1 MSSKSESCA
10 GRRPSGS
17 ADTVFVYG
25 ITAAA
30 AGLLLFHTPV
40 HAANV
45 PDLHGFVEAVY
56 GPKFLGDERTQKDE
70 FNVLEQRL
78 QLKAAWQ
85 PPRSAPLASWH
96 PEFFYKGDLVV
107 DEYDE
112 AVRYQIREAHVSAS
126 PVTWLDMKLGRQ
138 ILTWGTGD
146 LVFINDV
153 FPKDF
158 VSFFIGRDDEYL
170 KVPSDAARLSV
181 FRPWASLDVVL
192 TPFFA
197 PNTAIAGDRLSF
209 FDTTLGR
216 LAGEEADRL
225 LTEPSFQ
232 PENTEMAGRL
242 HRKLGSYEAALY
254 AFRGFFKQPMGT
266 RNPDAREL
274 FYPAL
279 AVYGASLRG
288 PAPIIGGIA
297 YGELGY
303 HDSLEDRGGR
313 KRLIENSS
321 MKYLTGYERD
331 FPNDLRLGLQYYVE
345 HMLDFGTFK
354 AGFQP
359 GDVPR
364 DQFRQLLTLRITKL
378 FWLQTLDASF
388 FAFYSPTDDDAHL
401 RPRFTWQI
409 NDQWKAT
416 VGANVFFG
424 KHDWTEFGQL
434 EDNDNMYVRVR
445 YSF

>member
-1 MSSKSESCA
+1 MSFKSEA
-10 GRRPSGS
+10 YADRRRSGS
-17 ADTVFVYG
+17 ARRAIVVG
-25 ITAAA
+25 AGVAAVGLWLFPA
-30 AGLLLFHTPV
+30 CVRAGKL
-40 HAANV
+40 
-45 PDLHGFVEAVY
+45 PDLHGFVETVY

-85 PPRSAPLASWH
+85 PPRSAPFASWH
-96 PEFFYKGDLVV
+96 PEFFYKGDLLV

-112 AVRYQIREAHVSAS
+112 AVRYKIREAQVSAS
-126 PVTWLDMKLGRQ
+126 PFAWLDMKLGRQ

-146 LVFINDV
+146 LLFINDV

-170 KVPSDAARLSV
+170 KVPSDAAKLS
-181 FRPWASLDVVL
+181 FFSPWASLDLVL
-192 TPFFA
+192 IPFFA
-197 PNTAIAGDRLSF
+197 PDTSITGDRLSF
-209 FDTTLGR
+209 FDNLLGR
-216 LAGEEADRL
+216 LAGKESNRL

-232 PENTEMAGRL
+232 PKNTEMAGRVS
-242 HRKLGSYEAALY
+242 RTVGGYEIAGY
-254 AFRGFFKQPMGT
+254 AFRGFFKQAMGIK
-266 RNPDAREL
+266 NQDAREL
-274 FYPAL
+274 FYPEL

-288 PAPIIGGIA
+288 PAPAIGGIT
-297 YGELGY
+297 YGEVGY
-303 HDSLEDRGGR
+303 DDSLEDRSG
-313 KRLIENSS
+313 KNRLIENTS
-321 MKYLTGYERD
+321 MKYLAGYERD
-331 FPNDLRLGLQYYVE
+331 FPKDLRIGVQYDVE
-345 HMLDFGTFK
+345 QMLDFTQFR
-354 AGFQP
+354 ASVQP

-378 FWLQTLDASF
+378 FWLQTLEASC

-416 VGANVFFG
+416 VGANVFLG
-424 KHDWTEFGQL
+424 RHDWTEFGQL
-434 EDNDNMYVRVR
+434 EDNDNVYMRLR